1 MVYKKPQYG
10 ELANT
15 KISDSR
21 RAVLSTHS
29 RGGYTLAQKVEV
41 EEGKGRSVSI
51 FMKGALHLQSI
62 DELYALRDMLNM
74 AIYQE
79 ENK

>member
-1 MVYKKPQYG
+1 MSYKKPTYK

-15 KISDSR
+15 QISDTR
-21 RAVLSTHS
+21 KAVLSVHS
-29 RGGYTLAQKVEV
+29 QGGYTLAQKVEV
-41 EEGKGRSVSI
+41 EEGTGRRVSI
-51 FMKGALHLQSI
+51 FMKGALHLATI